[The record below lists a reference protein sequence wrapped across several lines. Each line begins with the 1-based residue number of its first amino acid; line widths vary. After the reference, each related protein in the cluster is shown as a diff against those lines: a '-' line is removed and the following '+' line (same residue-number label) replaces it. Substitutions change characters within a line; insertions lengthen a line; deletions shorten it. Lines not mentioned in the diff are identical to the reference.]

1 MRREAP
7 LVAYSGDDWHGDLS
21 KASTI
26 TFTPP
31 EGSELAA
38 TTWNKTGRGASAFM
52 FNKKG
57 VWTVELK
64 FADNTTRTALIEIP
78 VTGLTLVVK

>member
-38 TTWNKTGRGASAFM
+38 TTWNKTGRGASAFT
-52 FNKKG
+52 FNKNG
-57 VWTVELK
+57 VWTVTLK
-64 FADNTTRTALIEIP
+64 FADNTTRTAQIDIQASGFILI
-78 VTGLTLVVK
+78 VK